1 MDARNSLPVANLA
14 DAVGTILVR
23 CKRRVGF
30 NRRKFGCSLLIAE
43 VPSAA
48 FAVPVFHGA
57 FCNAGGAFLWDVL
70 QIMSGRRK
78 IHLIRCKF
86 IAGHI
91 RILEEIPAASALP
104 AARVIIVRGAEVD
117 ILLMKHRLV
126 NPLIRRQH
134 KGDREILGA
143 AGRKVCRNC
152 RRKGFADFLVTEL
165 SICIREGMFSAV
177 GKERIVAVV

>member
-1 MDARNSLPVANLA
+1 MDARGSLPIANLA
-14 DAVGTILVR
+14 DAVGIIPMR

-48 FAVPVFHGA
+48 FAVPVFHCALGNTGGV
-57 FCNAGGAFLWDVL
+57 FCGDML
-70 QIMSGRRK
+70 QIMSNRRK
-78 IHLIRCKF
+78 IHFILCKF

-91 RILEEIPAASALP
+91 RILEEIPAAGAFP
-104 AARVIIVRGAEVD
+104 AAHTIIVLGTEIN
-117 ILLMKHRLV
+117 ILLMKYRLI
-126 NPLIRRQH
+126 NPLIRCQR
-134 KGDREILGA
+134 KGDREILGD

-177 GKERIVAVV
+177 GKERIATIV

>member
-1 MDARNSLPVANLA
+1 M
-14 DAVGTILVR
+14 
-23 CKRRVGF
+23 
-30 NRRKFGCSLLIAE
+30 
-43 VPSAA
+43 
-48 FAVPVFHGA
+48 
-57 FCNAGGAFLWDVL
+57 
-70 QIMSGRRK
+70 
-78 IHLIRCKF
+78 IRCKF
-86 IAGHI
+86 IAGHV
-91 RILEEIPAASALP
+91 RMQEEIPAASALL

-165 SICIREGMFSAV
+165 RICIREGMCSAV
-177 GKERIVAVV
+177 GKERIAAVV

>member
-1 MDARNSLPVANLA
+1 MDARGSLPIANLA

-48 FAVPVFHGA
+48 FAVPVFHSA
-57 FCNAGGAFLWDVL
+57 LANAGGVFCGDVL
-70 QIMSGRRK
+70 QFMPNRRK
-78 IHLIRCKF
+78 IHFVLCKF

-91 RILEEIPAASALP
+91 PFGEEILAAGAFPAAHT
-104 AARVIIVRGAEVD
+104 IIVLGTEIN

-152 RRKGFADFLVTEL
+152 RRKGFADFLVAEL
-165 SICIREGMFSAV
+165 RIRIYEGMFSAV
-177 GKERIVAVV
+177 GKELIVAVV